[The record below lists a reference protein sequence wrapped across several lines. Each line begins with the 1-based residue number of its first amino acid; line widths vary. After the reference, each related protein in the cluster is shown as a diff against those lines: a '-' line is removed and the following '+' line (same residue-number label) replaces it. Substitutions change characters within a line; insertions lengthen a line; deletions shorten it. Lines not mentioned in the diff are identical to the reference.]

1 MQIFLVNIW
10 IAQFFQ
16 YIFRML
22 IQIRVNLKLV
32 EENKGYQLQ
41 QFYLEICI
49 FVLYNCIWL
58 NVLNKFRNVLCWFF
72 LFWINFTNLVYMFI
86 RTNIPCDFVCLVQ
99 WSCIVFNWFVIK
111 YIDFNDENVSQFKIC
126 WSSF

>member
-1 MQIFLVNIW
+1 MNIR

-49 FVLYNCIWL
+49 FVLYNCI
-58 NVLNKFRNVLCWFF
+58 
-72 LFWINFTNLVYMFI
+72 
-86 RTNIPCDFVCLVQ
+86 
-99 WSCIVFNWFVIK
+99 
-111 YIDFNDENVSQFKIC
+111 
-126 WSSF
+126 